1 MKSIFRLPL
10 VAALIGF
17 GPWAGIGPAN
27 AQDGDDFARG
37 QAEAACQ
44 SSDLPALFNAMALS
58 DAVMRDFLAETVTM
72 SLPDG
77 HKDIPASDYE
87 ALPIGMIDYSYV
99 TRASLD
105 AWEKDA
111 SAELTYVQVEFNQS
125 NDNRWRADWTELTG
139 PLLEGGEPEEQP
151 QPTGRAGYLLFSPTQ
166 TCWEMTQDSVD
177 VES

>member
-1 MKSIFRLPL
+1 MKSIFRFPL
-10 VAALIGF
+10 TATLMGMSLLVGM
-17 GPWAGIGPAN
+17 GPAN
-27 AQDGDDFARG
+27 AQDGDDFARD

-44 SSDLPALFNAMALS
+44 SGDLPALFNAMALS

-77 HKDIPASDYE
+77 HKNIPARDYE
-87 ALPIGMIDYSYV
+87 ALPIGMLDYSYV

-111 SAELTYVQVEFNQS
+111 SAELTYVQMEFNQS

-139 PLLEGGEPEEQP
+139 PILEGGEDDEQP
-151 QPTGRAGYLLFSPTQ
+151 QPTGRAGYLLFYPTQ
-166 TCWEMTQDSVD
+166 TCWEMVQDSID
-177 VES
+177 VQP